1 MTSIP
6 RSCYLNYCRFLTFI
20 NVWLF
25 VNTTYFHLHE
35 AGHDDTYH
43 YYYVQFIKPLNV
55 KMRRTVKCLYVNV
68 RRNGLTHRLY
78 VINIVISYQ
87 INASGVFKYKSGTFR
102 LCWWKFHLWRLPVTI
117 SLVVSIFVLI
127 WNIIVTFFF

>member
-1 MTSIP
+1 M
-6 RSCYLNYCRFLTFI
+6 
-20 NVWLF
+20 F

-43 YYYVQFIKPLNV
+43 DYYVQFIKPLNV

-68 RRNGLTHRLY
+68 RRNGLTCRLY

-87 INASGVFKYKSGTFR
+87 INASGVFVQRREDAIVGENFICDDFR
-102 LCWWKFHLWRLPVTI
+102 LP
-117 SLVVSIFVLI
+117 
-127 WNIIVTFFF
+127 

>member
-1 MTSIP
+1 M
-6 RSCYLNYCRFLTFI
+6 
-20 NVWLF
+20 F

-43 YYYVQFIKPLNV
+43 DYYVQFIKPLNV

-68 RRNGLTHRLY
+68 RRNGLTCRLY

-87 INASGVFKYKSGTFR
+87 INASGVFKYKSGTFD
-102 LCWWKFHLWRLPVTI
+102 KFVQRREDAIVGENFICDDFRLP
-117 SLVVSIFVLI
+117 
-127 WNIIVTFFF
+127 